1 MIKSIC
7 RDLLSRLIANN
18 KLSFIDVYSGL
29 VQPVTFKQPNKDDVM
44 ITKRMPVSYNVI
56 GDESC
61 TKSPEMALIPN
72 SKKKGIIYFEDA
84 AGITTIRDLSG
95 GRKLYRASLIMVV
108 WLNRRKISGEDYS
121 NIAPSA
127 YAAIEEKL
135 RVSKDGEN
143 EIKNISFTRFRQ
155 GPEIF
160 AKYSYDETETQF
172 LRPPFEYFAV
182 DVTVNFVSVCKPEIC
197 INENNC

>member
-7 RDLLSRLIANN
+7 RDLLGRLIANN
-18 KLSFIDVYSGL
+18 RLSFIDVYSGL
-29 VQPVTFKQPNKDDVM
+29 VQTVTTKIPGENDVM

-56 GDESC
+56 GDDSC
-61 TKSPEMALIPN
+61 TKSPEKALIPN

-84 AGITTIRDLSG
+84 AGISTIRELSG

-108 WLNRRKISGEDYS
+108 WLNRRKISSDDYS
-121 NIAPSA
+121 NIASSA
-127 YAAIEEKL
+127 YSTIEQKL
-135 RVSKDGEN
+135 RVPRTGEN
-143 EIKNISFTRFRQ
+143 EIKNISLTRFRQ

-160 AKYSYDETETQF
+160 AKYTYDETETQF

-197 INENNC
+197 ITENNC

>member
-7 RDLLSRLIANN
+7 RDLLGRLIANN
-18 KLSFIDVYSGL
+18 RLSFIDVYSGL
-29 VQPVTFKQPNKDDVM
+29 VQTVTTKIPGENDVM

-56 GDESC
+56 GDNSC
-61 TKSPEMALIPN
+61 TKSPEKALIPN

-84 AGITTIRDLSG
+84 AGITAIRDLSG

-108 WLNRRKISGEDYS
+108 WLNRRKISADDYS
-121 NIAPSA
+121 NIASA
-127 YAAIEEKL
+127 AYSTIEQKL
-135 RVSKDGEN
+135 RVPRTGEN
-143 EIKNISFTRFRQ
+143 EIKNISLTRFRQ

-160 AKYSYDETETQF
+160 AKYTYDETETQF

-197 INENNC
+197 ITENNC

>member
-7 RDLLSRLIANN
+7 RDLLGRLIANN
-18 KLSFIDVYSGL
+18 RLSFIDVYSGL
-29 VQPVTFKQPNKDDVM
+29 VQTVTTKIPGENDVM

-56 GDESC
+56 GDDSC
-61 TKSPEMALIPN
+61 TKSPEKALIPN

-84 AGITTIRDLSG
+84 AGITAIRDLSG

-108 WLNRRKISGEDYS
+108 WLNRRKISADDYS
-121 NIAPSA
+121 NIASA
-127 YAAIEEKL
+127 AYSTIEQKL
-135 RVSKDGEN
+135 RVPRTGEN
-143 EIKNISFTRFRQ
+143 EIKNISLTRFRQ

-160 AKYSYDETETQF
+160 AKYTYDETETQF

-197 INENNC
+197 ITENNC